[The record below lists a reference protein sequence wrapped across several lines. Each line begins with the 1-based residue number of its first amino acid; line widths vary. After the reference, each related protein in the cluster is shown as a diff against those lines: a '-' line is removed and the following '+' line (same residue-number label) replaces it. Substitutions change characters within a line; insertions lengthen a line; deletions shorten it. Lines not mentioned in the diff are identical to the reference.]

1 MFAHQDR
8 PMKLTTPFGA
18 DALILTAVRGREALS
33 ELFHFELE
41 VVLEDTHKPFLFE
54 QLLGQEVT
62 AEFVH
67 TSGKRSL
74 QGIVIQ
80 ITQGDAVERFMPYRL
95 EVVPRLWMLTRR
107 HRSRIFQQKSIPQV
121 LQEVFTGLDV
131 SYQIQGDFEPREY
144 CVQYRETD
152 FHFASRLME
161 EEGIYY
167 FFKQPGDSLVLA
179 NTPQSHP
186 EIPYQG
192 KVVYETM
199 SGHTAQE
206 DRVHSWLKSQE
217 IRSVKYLLWD
227 ETFEMPGK
235 HLEAEKPVAPSV
247 SVGRVVHKLDA
258 GTSGNEEIYDF
269 PGGYAHRFDSVSSA
283 GGDQSDHLQ
292 KIFTDNVRTVGIRMQ
307 QETLPAL
314 SIHGQSGHAGFTAG
328 HTFEL
333 NGHPT
338 DSAKFVLTSVEH
350 DAHQPIGTGKAA
362 PYTYQNQFEAIP
374 VTLPFRPIRKTR
386 IPMVH
391 GVQTATVVGPANDE
405 IFTDKYGRV
414 KVQFPWDREGKND
427 ASSSCWIR
435 VGTHWAGKHWGAIHI
450 PRIGQ
455 EVIVDFVEGDV
466 DRPIVV
472 GSVYNAD
479 MMPPYQLPDKKTVS
493 TLKSR
498 STLKGADDNYNEFRF
513 EDLKGKEQI
522 FLHAERDQDVRVK
535 AESRTWVGANS
546 HQIVKQNQ
554 KEKVE
559 QDKHSTIG
567 GKYLIETGGDQH
579 INTKGNVCEKV
590 GANRDSTVGGNQ
602 VEKIGG
608 KNDVEVGGDHNEKV
622 GGTMSLTVSSSLE
635 EKSGTKFAHEAGQE
649 IHLKAGMK
657 VILEA
662 GMQLTIK
669 GPGGF
674 VDIGPS
680 GVTIQGIMVLINS
693 GGAAGSGSGS
703 SPSSPGSPKTPDAP
717 EAPDEA
723 DDGTKFDKK

>member
-1 MFAHQDR
+1 MFAHHDR
-8 PMKLTTPFGA
+8 PMKLTTPLGA
-18 DALILTAVRGREALS
+18 DTLILTGVRGREAIS

-41 VVLEDTHKPFLFE
+41 VVLEDTRKAFTFE

-62 AEFVH
+62 VEFVH
-67 TSGKRSL
+67 TSGKRSI

-80 ITQGDAVERFMPYRL
+80 ITQGDSVERFTPYHL

-107 HRSRIFQQKSIPQV
+107 HRSRIFQQKSIPDV
-121 LQEVFTGLDV
+121 LQEVLTGLDV

-152 FHFASRLME
+152 FHFISRLME

-167 FFKQPGDSLVLA
+167 FFKQPGDALVVA

-186 EIPYQG
+186 DIPYQS
-192 KVVYETM
+192 KVVYEVM

-206 DRVHSWLKSQE
+206 DRVHSWLKTQE
-217 IRSVKYLLWD
+217 IRSGKYLLWD

-235 HLEAEKPVAPSV
+235 HLEAEKRVTPSV
-247 SVGRVVHKLDA
+247 SIGRTVYKLDA
-258 GTSGNEEIYDF
+258 GSAGDEEIYDF
-269 PGGYAHRFDSVSSA
+269 PGNYAHRFDSVASA
-283 GGDQSDHLQ
+283 GGDQSNHLD
-292 KIFTDNVRTVGIRMQ
+292 KIFSDNIRTVNIRMQ

-314 SIHGQSGHAGFTAG
+314 SIHGQSGHAGFTSG

-333 NGHPT
+333 KEHAT
-338 DSAKFVLTSVEH
+338 DSAKFVVTSVEH
-350 DAHQPIGTGKAA
+350 DAHQPLTTGEPP
-362 PYTYQNQFEAIP
+362 PYQYQNHFQCIP
-374 VTLPFRPIRKTR
+374 VALPFRPMRKAR
-386 IPMVH
+386 IPTVN
-391 GVQTATVVGPANDE
+391 GVQTATVVGPANEE

-414 KVQFPWDREGKND
+414 KVQFPWDREGKLD

-435 VGTHWAGKHWGAIHI
+435 VGTNWAGKHWGAIHI

-466 DRPIVV
+466 DRPIIV

-479 MMPPYQLPDKKTVS
+479 MMPPYTLPDKKTVS

-513 EDLKGKEQI
+513 EDSKSKEQV

-535 AESRTWVGANS
+535 AESRTWVGGNS
-546 HQIVKQNQ
+546 HKIVKKSQ
-554 KEKVE
+554 KERVE
-559 QDKHSTIG
+559 IDKHSSIG
-567 GKYLIETGGDQH
+567 GKYLIETTGDKH
-579 INTKGNVCEKV
+579 INTKGNVCESV
-590 GANRDSTVGGNQ
+590 GGNRDSTVQGNH
-602 VEKIGG
+602 VEKISGE
-608 KNDVEVGGDHNEKV
+608 NDVEVSGDHKEKV
-622 GGTMSLTVSSSLE
+622 GGMMSLTVSGSLE
-635 EKSGTKFAHEAGQE
+635 EKSGSKFAHEAGQE

-680 GVTIQGIMVLINS
+680 GVTIQGTMVLINS

-703 SPSSPGSPKTPDAP
+703 SPSSPSSPKSPDAP
-717 EAPDEA
+717 EAPDQA
-723 DDGTKFDKK
+723 DDGTKFDKM